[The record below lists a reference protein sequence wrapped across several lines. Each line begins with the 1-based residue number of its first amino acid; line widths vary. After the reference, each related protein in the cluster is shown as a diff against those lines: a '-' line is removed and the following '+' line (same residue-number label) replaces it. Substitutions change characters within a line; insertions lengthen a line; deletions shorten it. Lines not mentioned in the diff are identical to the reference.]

1 MIDFEN
7 RVLMA
12 QLKQADA
19 IIEKHKINIEV
30 LTKNASGVADHPNL
44 MQTVEDELNKIGHY
58 EEIKS
63 VIRKH
68 FEFEGKRTLTE

>member
-19 IIEKHKINIEV
+19 MIEKHKINIEV
-30 LTKNASGVADHPNL
+30 LTKNASGVADHPNM

>member
-19 IIEKHKINIEV
+19 MIEKHKINIEV